1 MGGLGCGIQRA
12 EALSSGTLTTAES
25 WASERVRDVAEEEAR
40 EADQAQG

>member
-12 EALSSGTLTTAES
+12 EARSSGTPTAAKS